1 MDILIALF
9 KNSNPRELNV
19 VKSIKCRNKVIGMA
33 IVLASFLSFVVDA
46 QPLVKTATDNSN
58 NQASSG
64 GVPADIEKQIIE
76 RLKKARPE
84 LTFSDLSFSPMDGV
98 YQIKINGQLAFVSG
112 DGGYLIA
119 GEMYEVQEGNLVN
132 LQEQERQEAEL
143 AFAPQRAKMIAAIDK
158 SDMVIYKP
166 KGEVKGYVNVFTD
179 IDCGF
184 CRRLHNQ
191 LPAMLAKGIEV
202 RYLAF
207 PRAGVSSKSAQKL
220 ATVWCSNE
228 KQSLMDRFKR
238 GENVPLQA
246 CDNNP
251 VADQY
256 MLGQQVGVNGTPAI
270 VLESGRIIPGA
281 VSPDFLAKEMGI

>member
-1 MDILIALF
+1 
-9 KNSNPRELNV
+9 
-19 VKSIKCRNKVIGMA
+19 MA